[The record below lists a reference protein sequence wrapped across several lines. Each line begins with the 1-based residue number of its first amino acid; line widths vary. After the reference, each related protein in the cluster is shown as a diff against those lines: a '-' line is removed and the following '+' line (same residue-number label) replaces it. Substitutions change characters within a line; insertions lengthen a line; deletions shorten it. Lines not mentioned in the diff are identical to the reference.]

1 MKILLLSVH
10 PPEAGGSA
18 YSSQELAVQMRGLG
32 HEVIHLSP
40 YKSTA
45 QRPQYPGL
53 VWFEADFPADLA
65 VGPDVR
71 SHIDYCVQETYLHY
85 GPFDLVILGRESFLW
100 QISAIRR
107 VHHRKPVVAICRGAY
122 INRLAGNE
130 AIAPQLRQQL
140 IEFYRDCDQ
149 IICIARHLVTA
160 LERVIGCHPTR
171 FLPNPIALPPFTP
184 GTRYHPTAQDPIRL
198 LMAAQIKPRKR
209 PLDALEIVRI
219 LVKKKLPVHLTI
231 CGSGIQMSQMLATID
246 RDRLHPY
253 VAVKGRVD
261 RAEVLDCL
269 QKVETV
275 LLCSDHEGLPR
286 ILQEAIAAS
295 KGIVAY
301 NNPGSAEALT
311 GGSDQWPL
319 GRLVSVGDCHGA
331 SAAIVELARYFRS
344 TATPVS
350 LPPFPNTR
358 AIVHEYEAL
367 FQGLISAQIS
377 SHSSLQAVR

>member
-1 MKILLLSVH
+1 M
-10 PPEAGGSA
+10 
-18 YSSQELAVQMRGLG
+18 QMRGLG

-40 YKSTA
+40 YKSAA
-45 QRPQYPGL
+45 QRPEYPGL
-53 VWFEADFPADLA
+53 IWFKADFPADLA
-65 VGPDVR
+65 GAPDVR

-100 QISAIRR
+100 QIRAIRR

-122 INRLAGNE
+122 INRLADNE
-130 AIAPQLRQQL
+130 PIAPLLRQEL

-171 FLPNPIALPPFTP
+171 FLPNPIALPSFTP
-184 GTRYHPTAQDPIRL
+184 GNRYKPTSEDPIRL

-209 PLDALEIVRI
+209 PLDAIEIVRI

-231 CGSGIQMSQMLATID
+231 CGNGIQMPQMLAAIE

-253 VAVKGRVD
+253 IEVKGRVD
-261 RAEVLDCL
+261 RSEVLDCL
-269 QKVETV
+269 QTVETV

-301 NNPGSAEALT
+301 NNPGSCEALAE
-311 GGSDQWPL
+311 GPEQWPW
-319 GRLVSVGDCHGA
+319 GRLVPVGDCQGA
-331 SAAIVELARYFRS
+331 SAAIIELARHFRS

-350 LPPFPNTR
+350 LPSLPNSR
-358 AIVHEYEAL
+358 AIAREYEAL
-367 FQGLISAQIS
+367 FQGLISS
-377 SHSSLQAVR
+377 PVYLHPSLQSVR